1 MIQSGLTASDLAGL
15 NPEDVASL
23 LGNAQAFGSDRQ
35 AAMNLLYDERI
46 RQQERQDA
54 IAAAAA
60 AREQKFADRKE
71 EIIFKRF
78 EDMKESDAEIA
89 AAKALAKSREDLAT
103 HKAELDAEADKLTD
117 NEKEIKELEI
127 KELEATVDN
136 IEADIAQTKAET
148 EQVGVPEV
156 DPITPTEQI
165 ALDKQVKAEHDVI
178 VFGSYKDDKGNDI
191 KVSFETRKA
200 YALQANN
207 RLGNPIYYFITEP
220 QEVEGWFNDIPGKIK
235 PIYLDRGPNGE
246 QITSQHIIDTAKAEG
261 ITEEEVLKIIG
272 AI

>member
-1 MIQSGLTASDLAGL
+1 MGQLGLTASDLAGL

-23 LGNAQAFGSDRQ
+23 LGSAQAFGSDRQ

-54 IAAAAA
+54 IAAAATS
-60 AREQKFADRKE
+60 KL
-71 EIIFKRF
+71 
-78 EDMKESDAEIA
+78 DAKN
-89 AAKALAKSREDLAT
+89 KALAEIEAKEREREYEIKVAEKLAESKETLAT

-117 NEKEIKELEI
+117 TEKEIKELEI
-127 KELEATVDN
+127 RELEATINN

-148 EQVGVPEV
+148 KQVGVPEV

-165 ALDKQVKAEHDVI
+165 ALDEQVKAEYDVI
-178 VFGSYKDDKGNDI
+178 VFGSYKDDQGNDI
-191 KVSFETRKA
+191 EVPFETRKA

-220 QEVEGWFNDIPGKIK
+220 QEVEGWFAKDIPGDVIAVHL
-235 PIYLDRGPNGE
+235 PRQPNGE
-246 QITSQHIIDTAKAEG
+246 QITSQDIIATAKAYR
-261 ITEEEVLKIIG
+261 ITEEEVLNRIG